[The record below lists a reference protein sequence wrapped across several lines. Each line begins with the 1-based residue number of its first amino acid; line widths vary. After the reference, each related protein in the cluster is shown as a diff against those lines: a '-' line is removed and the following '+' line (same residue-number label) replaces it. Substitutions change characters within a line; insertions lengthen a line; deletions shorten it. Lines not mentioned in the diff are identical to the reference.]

1 MEKVENF
8 PTSKNQ
14 LIFFQNLMNWNICS
28 RGNFSGKSENF
39 PLFQFFRKLRN
50 FIHPGL
56 KVCQFSDRLEKV
68 EIFPI
73 KSDELEHLLKVE
85 NFPIW
90 KHRKIFF
97 QNLINWN
104 ICSCGKISDKSEN
117 FPLFQLLRKIF
128 HFANFKK
135 KYGQKHDF
143 LSKNR
148 KIPEKQ
154 KKCELFEIF
163 YIK

>member
-28 RGNFSGKSENF
+28 RGKFSGKSENF
-39 PLFQFFRKLRN
+39 PLFQFFRKLQN
-50 FIHPGL
+50 FIYPGPE
-56 KVCQFSDRLEKV
+56 VCQFSDRLEKV
-68 EIFPI
+68 EIFPV

-128 HFANFKK
+128 HFATLKK
-135 KYGQKHDF
+135 NMGKNMIFCQKIEKS
-143 LSKNR
+143 LKNKKIVNCSK
-148 KIPEKQ
+148 
-154 KKCELFEIF
+154 FF
-163 YIK
+163 T